1 MNSTLTA
8 DAMKQAF
15 DPWALPDT
23 FTVFNF
29 APEEIHSFLHPHWKS
44 QKAPHPMLYYFFG
57 LYYFVVGM
65 LAVCSLIE
73 NDEFL

>member
-65 LAVCSLIE
+65 LAI
-73 NDEFL
+73 